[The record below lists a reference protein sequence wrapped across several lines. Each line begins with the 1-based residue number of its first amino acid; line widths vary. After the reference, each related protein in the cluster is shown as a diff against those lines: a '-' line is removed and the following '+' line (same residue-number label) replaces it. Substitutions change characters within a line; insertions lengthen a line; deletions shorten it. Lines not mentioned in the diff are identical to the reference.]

1 MVNKLSP
8 AKIAKQL
15 DFANNYCSFLIIQ
28 MNLNINHL
36 ASNGLSVVPFL

>member
-15 DFANNYCSFLIIQ
+15 DFANNYYGFLIIQ

-36 ASNGLSVVPFL
+36 ASKELSVVPFL